1 MHGSQTIFDGL
12 DGVGKGVFAKA
23 IIEEIKKTSLKFFD
37 IHAYWSKYGRHPTI
51 NELSAYDVVYLSEPT
66 FHVPS
71 GSMIRE
77 ELILKENRNKYSAE
91 EIAQAYALDRSIL
104 YEKVILPAR
113 KKGVHILQSR
123 SVVSSLMYQPLQA
136 RLNNEKKITFNYVK
150 NLPGNKK
157 ALKNPPTLLVIPT
170 INSIDDII
178 ERLNKRSKKDNA
190 IFENYEFQLKL
201 KPYFESKKI
210 RKLFE
215 KKGTI
220 VIYPDAGVSIDYSRE
235 QAKNIWE
242 EYIKNF
248 LKI

>member
-1 MHGSQTIFDGL
+1 M
-12 DGVGKGVFAKA
+12 
-23 IIEEIKKTSLKFFD
+23 
-37 IHAYWSKYGRHPTI
+37 
-51 NELSAYDVVYLSEPT
+51 
-66 FHVPS
+66 
-71 GSMIRE
+71 
-77 ELILKENRNKYSAE
+77 
-91 EIAQAYALDRSIL
+91 
-104 YEKVILPAR
+104 
-113 KKGVHILQSR
+113 
-123 SVVSSLMYQPLQA
+123 
-136 RLNNEKKITFNYVK
+136 
-150 NLPGNKK
+150 
-157 ALKNPPTLLVIPT
+157 IPT

-210 RKLFE
+210 RNLFE

-220 VIYPDAGVSIDYSRE
+220 VIYPDAGVSIDYSKE